1 MILLL
6 LLDIDGESLGVVP
19 DEIINHIDEIDLVSD
34 ISSINFDEISLST
47 P

>member
-6 LLDIDGESLGVVP
+6 LLDIDGESLGVVS
-19 DEIINHIDEIDLVSD
+19 DENTNHIDEIDLFSD
-34 ISSINFDEISLST
+34 IPSIDIDEISLST